1 MDPRINALLL
11 TYPFLDHLMA
21 ETLLKMSDGGKLNS
35 FMQSIPEQMPT
46 PTSSVIEGAITV
58 DNDFSPPLTVT
69 HP

>member
-1 MDPRINALLL
+1 MDPRINALLQ

-21 ETLLKMSDGGKLNS
+21 ETLLKMSDEGKLNS

-58 DNDFSPPLTVT
+58 DRDFSPPLTVT